1 VRIGGSGKNKLT
13 VASASTVDHEREAYA
28 MLLLE
33 ID

>member
-1 VRIGGSGKNKLT
+1 VHIGGSGKNELA
-13 VASASTVDHEREAYA
+13 VASTSTVDHEHEAYT